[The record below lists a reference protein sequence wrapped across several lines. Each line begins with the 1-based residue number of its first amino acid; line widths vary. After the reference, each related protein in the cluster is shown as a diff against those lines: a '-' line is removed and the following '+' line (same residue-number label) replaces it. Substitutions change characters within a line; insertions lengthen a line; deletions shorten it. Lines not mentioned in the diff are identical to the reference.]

1 MLRQIHR
8 ASVFGE
14 MPADAQV
21 AGDVRR
27 QQVLYGVSLYR
38 PPTKYD
44 KGFSSYR
51 AADKAITAPQFRDV
65 EGAYSL
71 AEKCSLAKAI
81 VREYNS
87 PKTDSGT

>member
-1 MLRQIHR
+1 
-8 ASVFGE
+8 

-65 EGAYSL
+65 EGAYSSG
-71 AEKCSLAKAI
+71 ERRSLARAI
-81 VREYNS
+81 VRESKN
-87 PKTDSGT
+87 PKVDPAT

>member
-1 MLRQIHR
+1 
-8 ASVFGE
+8 

-81 VREYNS
+81 VQEYNS